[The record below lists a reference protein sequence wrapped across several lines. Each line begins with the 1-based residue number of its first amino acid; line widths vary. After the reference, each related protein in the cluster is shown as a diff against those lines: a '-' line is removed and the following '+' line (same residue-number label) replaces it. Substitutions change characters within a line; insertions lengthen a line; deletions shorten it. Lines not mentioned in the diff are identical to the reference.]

1 MDNVCPAKKKIK
13 FFENTFLIILTTSH
27 RALYNNKGLSVNDSF

>member
-13 FFENTFLIILTTSH
+13 FFENIFLIILTTSH